1 MVFRPTRTKLAVA
14 FNGLDRPGLCPGRK
28 HKGATRM
35 AANRQQGIY
44 LGTTLAGFTALP
56 AGLIAGGGLGILAAV
71 VGVGLLVYSAIGL
84 YRIKSYA

>member
-1 MVFRPTRTKLAVA
+1 
-14 FNGLDRPGLCPGRK
+14 
-28 HKGATRM
+28 M

-56 AGLIAGGGLGILAAV
+56 AGLVTGGGIGILVAV
-71 VGVGLLVYSAIGL
+71 VGVGLLIYSAVGF

>member
-1 MVFRPTRTKLAVA
+1 
-14 FNGLDRPGLCPGRK
+14 
-28 HKGATRM
+28 M

-56 AGLIAGGGLGILAAV
+56 AGLIAGGGIGILAAV

>member
-1 MVFRPTRTKLAVA
+1 
-14 FNGLDRPGLCPGRK
+14 
-28 HKGATRM
+28 M

-56 AGLIAGGGLGILAAV
+56 AGLVTGGGIGILVAV
-71 VGVGLLVYSAIGL
+71 VGVGLLVYSAVGL